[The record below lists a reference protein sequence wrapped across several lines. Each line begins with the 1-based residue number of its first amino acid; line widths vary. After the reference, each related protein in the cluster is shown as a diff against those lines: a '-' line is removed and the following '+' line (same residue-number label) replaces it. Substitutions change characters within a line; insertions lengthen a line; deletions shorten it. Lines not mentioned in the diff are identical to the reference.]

1 MTSTATISLD
11 QARHQ
16 SLADGTAGTA
26 LLHIERALS
35 GRDSWTKAHAL
46 IRQVATGPIDG
57 GDHAGLYYGA
67 PAVAFMLHTTNGDG
81 QPRYEQALATLDHHV
96 ARLARRRLST
106 AVTRTN
112 AGEYTQFSE
121 YDLFYGLVGIGALL
135 LLRQPGSDTL
145 GDVLRYLVRLTR
157 PSRHDGVELP
167 GWWVTHDPDP
177 TLPTPGG
184 HANLGMAHGAAGILA
199 LLALAARAGH
209 VVEGQHEALERL
221 TDWLENWRQHSPDG
235 PWWPQWITLTALR
248 TGRPTQQ
255 RPGRPSWCY
264 GTPGIARALQ
274 LAALATGD
282 TTRQRFAEQ
291 ALLSSLTDQNLTRI
305 SDPGLCHGVAG
316 LYQTVYRAAGDS
328 TEPAL
333 HQQLPVLAT
342 ALTAHTTLRHGHNE
356 LPEEGLL
363 TGRAGVELA
372 LETTRRTAPP
382 HSGWDA
388 CLLIT

>member
-1 MTSTATISLD
+1 MTSSAVISHD
-11 QARHQ
+11 QAHHQ
-16 SLADGTAGTA
+16 SLADGTAGLA
-26 LLHIERALS
+26 LLRIERALS
-35 GRDSWTKAHAL
+35 GQAPWTEAHAL
-46 IRQVATGPIDG
+46 IRRVAAGPIDG

-67 PAVAFMLHTTNGDG
+67 PAVAFLLHAADTDG
-81 QPRYEQALATLDHHV
+81 RGRYEQALTTLDRHV
-96 ARLARRRLST
+96 ARLARRRINT
-106 AVTRTN
+106 ARTRIN
-112 AGEYTQFSE
+112 AGEHAQFSE

-135 LLRQPGSDTL
+135 LSRQPGSDVF

-157 PSRHDGVELP
+157 PARHDGVELP

-209 VVEGQHEALERL
+209 TVEGHHEALEQL
-221 TDWLENWRQHSPDG
+221 ADWMENWRQQSPEG

-248 TGRPTQQ
+248 TGRPAQQ

-282 TTRQRFAEQ
+282 TARRRNAEQ
-291 ALLSSLTDQNLTRI
+291 ALLACLTDQNLTRI
-305 SDPGLCHGVAG
+305 SDPGICHGMAG
-316 LYQTVYRAAGDS
+316 LYQTAYRAAGDS
-328 TEPAL
+328 TDPAL
-333 HQQLPVLAT
+333 RRRLPALAA
-342 ALTAHTTLRHGHNE
+342 ALRARARREHTQRLN
-356 LPEEGLL
+356 EGLL
-363 TGRAGVELA
+363 TGRAGVALA
-372 LETTRRTAPP
+372 LESARHAAPP
-382 HSGWDA
+382 RSGWDA

>member
-11 QARHQ
+11 QAHHQ

-121 YDLFYGLVGIGALL
+121 YDLFHGLVGIGALL
-135 LLRQPGSDTL
+135 LVRQPGSDTL

-199 LLALAARAGH
+199 LLALAVRAGH
-209 VVEGQHEALERL
+209 VVEGQYEALERL

-264 GTPGIARALQ
+264 GTPGIARAQQ
-274 LAALATGD
+274 LAAIAFGDDDRRRMAERALLHCLAD
-282 TTRQRFAEQ
+282 TRQLDR
-291 ALLSSLTDQNLTRI
+291 LSSR
-305 SDPGLCHGVAG
+305 GLCHGFAG
-316 LYQTVYRAAGDS
+316 LIRTVQRVAQDAQDPGPFHTWLKEAHHRFLTVPAPRTPGFLDGTAGAALAFGS
-328 TEPAL
+328 AEPG
-333 HQQLPVLAT
+333 AT
-342 ALTAHTTLRHGHNE
+342 SVTD
-356 LPEEGLL
+356 
-363 TGRAGVELA
+363 
-372 LETTRRTAPP
+372 
-382 HSGWDA
+382 WDA
-388 CLLIT
+388 CLLLI